1 MTLAPPP
8 PTGSLAG
15 APRTGADEAS
25 SPRLRLPPDLRLSPE
40 QFALVCDANPEAV
53 LELTADG
60 QLIAMTPTGGDTG
73 RRNSRLIAR
82 LQSWADQQGGWEVFD
97 SSTGFRLADG
107 SVLSPDASAVRL
119 ERWQVLSPEQRRGF
133 PPLCPDLVIELASP
147 SDEGPRGATALRRK
161 MGTYLANGARLG
173 WLLFPEQQ
181 AVELW
186 RPPADPGSA
195 ATPER
200 LEAASLLE
208 DGELL
213 PGLRLELAEIWA
225 V

>member
-8 PTGSLAG
+8 ATTEAPGAG
-15 APRTGADEAS
+15 LP
-25 SPRLRLPPDLRLSPE
+25 PLLLPPDLRLSPE
-40 QFALVCDANPEAV
+40 QFARVCEANPEAV
-53 LELTADG
+53 LELATDG
-60 QLIAMTPTGGDTG
+60 RLIAMTPTGGDTG

-107 SVLSPDASAVRL
+107 SVLSPDAAVVRL
-119 ERWQVLSPEQRRGF
+119 ERWQALSPEQRRGF

-147 SDEGPRGATALRRK
+147 SDEGPRGETALRSK
-161 MGTYLANGARLG
+161 MTSYLANGAMLG
-173 WLLFPEQQ
+173 WLLFPEHK
-181 AVELW
+181 AVEIW
-186 RPPADPGSA
+186 RAPAAPASA

-200 LEAASLLE
+200 LEPATLLE
-208 DGELL
+208 ESELL
-213 PGLRLELAEIWA
+213 PGLRLELEELWA